1 LDIDIV
7 KPDQQTANE
16 MSVIDSWES

>member
-16 MSVIDSWES
+16 MSVIDSWVS